1 MLEFVASKYYSEKKG
16 LQYLRYAVTVHIGD
30 EGGYVTYTSANGRKC
45 RMKFFENENGYCW
58 TSIAFKDKTKMSC
71 RINRL
76 VYSNLVGEIP
86 KGYQIDHIDRNRKN
100 NYPENLRLVTP
111 SENNKNRKD
120 MSGENNGWATLT
132 AEKAREICRL
142 AVSHELPRKEIA
154 RRFNVSEATVKSIRA
169 GRNWKSFT
177 EDLRNSHTSKE
188 V

>member
-1 MLEFVASKYYSEKKG
+1 
-16 LQYLRYAVTVHIGD
+16 
-30 EGGYVTYTSANGRKC
+30 
-45 RMKFFENENGYCW
+45 
-58 TSIAFKDKTKMSC
+58 MSC

-132 AEKAREICRL
+132 AEKAREICKL

-177 EDLRNSHTSKE
+177 EDLRDSRK
-188 V
+188 